1 MKTTLVSIAAAFSLF
16 AAAGAYAAPQTTVE
30 GTGDSVQ
37 VNTARPHY
45 HMLSS
50 EFKDMAG
57 SFALETGHTITF
69 SQQNHRFYATV
80 DNETP
85 AEMMATAP
93 NSFATAN
100 AVQIKFSADDASV
113 GITNYERLP
122 MSVALAPTGRVITAG
137 R

>member
-1 MKTTLVSIAAAFSLF
+1 MKTTAYTIAAAIALFS
-16 AAAGAYAAPQTTVE
+16 AASAYAAPQSTIE
-30 GTGDSVQ
+30 GPGDSVQ

-57 SFALETGHTITF
+57 TYELETGHRITF

-80 DNETP
+80 DNEAP

-93 NSFATAN
+93 NNFATAN
-100 AVQIKFSADDASV
+100 GVQVKFSADDASV

-122 MSVALAPTGRVITAG
+122 MSVAVAATGRVITAG